1 MLVADISG
9 LIDHQQSR
17 DASELEQI
25 PFLAVEIGDCVAGVR
40 QTDEGQAVFVP
51 IVAIS
56 VGAIGANR
64 QDFRVTRG
72 EGRVIIAQAREMGA
86 AVRSHKAAQEGQDE
100 IFLAFE
106 IRKAI
111 GLAVEIREFEIGGGG
126 VSHQCSV
133 QGRSVYLF
141 TCFRKIRARLA

>member
-1 MLVADISG
+1 MIDFVQKLQNQLVFGDVFHRVAVMLVTDVSG

-25 PFLAVEIGDCVAGVR
+25 PFLAVEIGDCVAGVG

-51 IVAIS
+51 IVAIG

-72 EGRVIIAQAREMGA
+72 EGLVIVAQAREMGA
-86 AVRSHKAAQEGQDE
+86 AMRSHKAAQEGQDKV
-100 IFLAFE
+100 FLSLE
-106 IRKAI
+106 
-111 GLAVEIREFEIGGGG
+111 V
-126 VSHQCSV
+126 
-133 QGRSVYLF
+133 
-141 TCFRKIRARLA
+141 

>member
-1 MLVADISG
+1 MLVTDVSG

-25 PFLAVEIGDCVAGVR
+25 PFLAVEIGDCVAGVG

-51 IVAIS
+51 IVAIG

-72 EGRVIIAQAREMGA
+72 EGLVIVAQAREMGA
-86 AVRSHKAAQEGQDE
+86 AMRSHKAAQEGQDKV
-100 IFLAFE
+100 FLSLE
-106 IRKAI
+106 
-111 GLAVEIREFEIGGGG
+111 V
-126 VSHQCSV
+126 
-133 QGRSVYLF
+133 
-141 TCFRKIRARLA
+141 